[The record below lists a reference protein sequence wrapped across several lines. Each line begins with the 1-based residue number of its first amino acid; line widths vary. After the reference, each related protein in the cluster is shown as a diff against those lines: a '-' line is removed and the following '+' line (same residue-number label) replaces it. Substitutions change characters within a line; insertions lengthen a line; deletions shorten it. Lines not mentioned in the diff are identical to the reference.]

1 MQPGVPNKPMPQQ
14 PQPPYGGGNS
24 SGRGCGCFAFGC
36 GGVLLGLVGL
46 CVAGYYTLFFSNVP
60 LAMIKQALEESGNVK
75 IDGLKGNFSSGFEM
89 KAIRFKDPQQK
100 TDGKTEGKWSE
111 LNDIRVKYRNGGM
124 FASSFTVED
133 ISIAGGTIY
142 SDLNFDGELSGDLV
156 FYELQDE
163 FGDFQSDFSGSSR
176 GTLEIKN
183 ISFRG
188 LKIRDPKTDDEFH
201 IDDITLKD
209 VLIEDGRLVEFGDLV
224 VKADMVELDTIRS
237 ANIADAQLER
247 TVKGR
252 LQRGIL
258 SNVLTDLPFEIE
270 FGVRADGKIAA
281 RSRWFDGKILSVSG
295 FADEP
300 NRYQLTSFSPAE
312 HIRVRG
318 AGVVPTE
325 INLDVIYDAKKRQR
339 IAGVESSGHLLL
351 GISRLENFRLPETSD
366 DSTARQFILATT
378 EVEGKQ
384 VEAELYLLSQFPLVG
399 VKLRNAADWSLEETW
414 AKTVFGKPYGDL
426 TNEQKDELQ
435 ASIAQA
441 EREFKNRTRREDGEM
456 ERGRGKSIVTPGE
469 EETPSEKSSD
479 DVPESDKDDSKEQM
493 EKSEAD
499 GRSEVELSRRVG
511 QAGR

>member
-1 MQPGVPNKPMPQQ
+1 
-14 PQPPYGGGNS
+14 
-24 SGRGCGCFAFGC
+24 
-36 GGVLLGLVGL
+36 
-46 CVAGYYTLFFSNVP
+46 
-60 LAMIKQALEESGNVK
+60 
-75 IDGLKGNFSSGFEM
+75 
-89 KAIRFKDPQQK
+89 
-100 TDGKTEGKWSE
+100 
-111 LNDIRVKYRNGGM
+111 
-124 FASSFTVED
+124 
-133 ISIAGGTIY
+133 
-142 SDLNFDGELSGDLV
+142 V

>member
-100 TDGKTEGKWSE
+100 TDGKTEEKWSE

-156 FYELQDE
+156 FDELQGE
-163 FGDFQSDFSGSSR
+163 FGDFQNEFSGSSR

-224 VKADMVELDTIRS
+224 VKADMVELETIRS

-312 HIRVRG
+312 HLRIRG
-318 AGVVPTE
+318 AGVMPTE

-339 IAGVESSGHLLL
+339 IAGVESSGHLML

-414 AKTVFGKPYGDL
+414 AKTVLGKPYGDL

-479 DVPESDKDDSKEQM
+479 EAPESDKGESKEQPK
-493 EKSEAD
+493 ESEGD
-499 GRSEVELSRRVG
+499 GRPEVEPVG
-511 QAGR
+511 QLN

>member
-1 MQPGVPNKPMPQQ
+1 
-14 PQPPYGGGNS
+14 
-24 SGRGCGCFAFGC
+24 
-36 GGVLLGLVGL
+36 VLLGLLGL

-60 LAMIKQALEESGNVK
+60 LVMIKSALEESGNVK
-75 IDGLKGNFSSGFEM
+75 IDGLKGNFSSGFEIE
-89 KAIRFKDPQQK
+89 AIRFKDPQQK
-100 TDGKTEGKWSE
+100 SGDKTEGKWSE
-111 LNDIRVKYRNGGM
+111 LNEIRVKYRNGGM

-142 SDLNFDGELSGDLV
+142 SDLNFDGELSGDLIID
-156 FYELQDE
+156 ELQDE
-163 FGDFQSDFSGSSR
+163 FVDFESEFSGSSR

-183 ISFRG
+183 ISFRS
-188 LKIRDPKTDDEFH
+188 LKICDPKTNEEFH

-224 VKADMVELDTIRS
+224 VKADMVELETIRT

-300 NRYQLTSFSPAE
+300 NRYQLTGFSPAE
-312 HIRVRG
+312 HLRIRG
-318 AGVVPTE
+318 AGVVPTD

-339 IAGVESSGHLLL
+339 IAGVESSGHLML
-351 GISRLENFRLPETSD
+351 GISRLENFRLPESSD

-399 VKLRNAADWSLEETW
+399 VKLRNPADWALEETW

-435 ASIAQA
+435 ASFTQA
-441 EREFKNRTRREDGEM
+441 EREFKNRSRREDGEL

-469 EETPSEKSSD
+469 EENPSEKSSD
-479 DVPESDKDDSKEQM
+479 DVPESDEGGSKEQSK
-493 EKSEAD
+493 ETEGD
-499 GRSEVELSRRVG
+499 GRSELEPAG
-511 QAGR
+511 QLN

>member
-156 FYELQDE
+156 FDELQDE
-163 FGDFQSDFSGSSR
+163 FGDFQNEFSGSSR

-224 VKADMVELDTIRS
+224 VKADMVELETIRS

-312 HIRVRG
+312 HLRIRG
-318 AGVVPTE
+318 AGVMPTE

-339 IAGVESSGHLLL
+339 IAGVESSGHLML

-414 AKTVFGKPYGDL
+414 AKSVFGKPYGDL

-441 EREFKNRTRREDGEM
+441 EREIKNRTRREDGEM

-479 DVPESDKDDSKEQM
+479 EAPESDKGESKEQPK
-493 EKSEAD
+493 ESEGD
-499 GRSEVELSRRVG
+499 GRPEVEPVG
-511 QAGR
+511 QLN